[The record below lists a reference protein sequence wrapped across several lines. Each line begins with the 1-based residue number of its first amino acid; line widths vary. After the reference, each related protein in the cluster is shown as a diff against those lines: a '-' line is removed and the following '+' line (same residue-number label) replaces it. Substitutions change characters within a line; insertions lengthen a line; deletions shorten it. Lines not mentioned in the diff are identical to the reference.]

1 MYDDIDIEQRAH
13 DLAVQATIH
22 NYQLD
27 GAKITNENA
36 FEFAIMYR
44 SLLKEI
50 RGSIVEGRSD
60 LQ

>member
-36 FEFAIMYR
+36 FEKRFVGL
-44 SLLKEI
+44 S
-50 RGSIVEGRSD
+50 
-60 LQ
+60 